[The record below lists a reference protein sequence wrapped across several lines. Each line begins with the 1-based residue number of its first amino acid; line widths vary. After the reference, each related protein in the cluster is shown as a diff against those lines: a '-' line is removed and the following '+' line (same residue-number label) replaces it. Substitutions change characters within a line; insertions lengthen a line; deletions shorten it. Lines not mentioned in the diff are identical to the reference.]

1 MSIAQIDAPKAQY
14 DSKKK
19 LYLKLAQGQTIIRI
33 LEDTATKFYTHYI
46 NNSTV
51 QCLGDDCPVCQNNR
65 VIYTAHPDDFRDV
78 KGYSSKV
85 QKFLI
90 NVMDRTLVKV
100 CPTCGAENAKAG
112 NAFPVTCSCGVVIA
126 PVTETPSNTIKVL
139 GKGVTVFE
147 QFNAFEETILDVNNN
162 PVPLTA
168 FDIVLTV
175 SGAGRLTKVV
185 AIPMTN
191 RMDVIE
197 FNKEDL
203 YKLDDGVPK
212 LTHEEIAELQRGIS
226 MRDIFSARRA
236 TEETNTVGAKIVAEA
251 TQVSEEAVAELEDDL
266 KAVMEG

>member
-14 DSKKK
+14 ESKKK

-33 LEDTATKFYTHYI
+33 LEDSAKKFYTHFI
-46 NNSTV
+46 NNSTI
-51 QCLGDDCPVCQNNR
+51 QCLGDDCPVCQSNR
-65 VIYTAHPDDFRDV
+65 VIYTEHPDDFREI
-78 KGYSSKV
+78 KGYSPKV

-100 CPTCGAENAKAG
+100 CPTCGAENPKVG
-112 NAFPVTCSCGVVIA
+112 NAFPVTCSCGIVIA
-126 PVTETPSNTIKVL
+126 PVVEAPSNKIKVL

-147 QFNAFEETILDVNNN
+147 QFNAFEETILDANNK
-162 PVPLTA
+162 PVPLTT

-191 RMDVIE
+191 RMDVVE

-203 YKLDDGVPK
+203 YNLEDSVPQ
-212 LTHEEIAELQRGIS
+212 LNQQEIAELRRGIS
-226 MRDIFSARRA
+226 MKDIFSARRA
-236 TEETNTVGAKIVAEA
+236 TEETNTTGAKIVAEA
-251 TQVSEEAVAELEDDL
+251 IKISVEEVAELEDEL

>member
-1 MSIAQIDAPKAQY
+1 MSLAQIDAPKAQY

-33 LEDTATKFYTHYI
+33 LEDKAEKFYTHYI

-51 QCLGDDCPVCQNNR
+51 QCLGDDCPVCQGNR
-65 VIYTAHPDDFRDV
+65 VIYTEHPNDFRDI
-78 KGYSSKV
+78 KGYSPKV

-100 CPTCGAENAKAG
+100 CPTCGAENPKAG

-126 PVTETPSNTIKVL
+126 PVV
-139 GKGVTVFE
+139 
-147 QFNAFEETILDVNNN
+147 
-162 PVPLTA
+162 
-168 FDIVLTV
+168 
-175 SGAGRLTKVV
+175 
-185 AIPMTN
+185 
-191 RMDVIE
+191 E

-203 YKLDDGVPK
+203 YDLEDAVPK
-212 LTHEEIAELQRGIS
+212 LTQEEVAELRRGVS
-226 MRDIFSARRA
+226 MKDIFSARRA

-251 TQVSEEAVAELEDDL
+251 TQVSEEEVAELEDEL

>member
-1 MSIAQIDAPKAQY
+1 MSLAQIDAPKAQY

-33 LEDTATKFYTHYI
+33 LEDKAEKFYTHYI

-51 QCLGDDCPVCQNNR
+51 QCLGDDCPVCQGNR
-65 VIYTAHPDDFRDV
+65 VIYTEHPNDFREI
-78 KGYSSKV
+78 KGYSPKV

-100 CPTCGAENAKAG
+100 CPTCGAENPKAG

-126 PVTETPSNTIKVL
+126 PVTETPSNKIKVL

-147 QFNAFEETILDVNNN
+147 QFNAFEETILDAENN

-191 RMDVIE
+191 RMDVLE

-203 YKLDDGVPK
+203 YDLTDSVPK
-212 LTHEEIAELQRGIS
+212 LTQEEISELQRGIS
-226 MRDIFSARRA
+226 MKDIFSARRA
-236 TEETNTVGAKIVAEA
+236 TEETNTEGARIVAEA
-251 TQVSEEAVAELEDDL
+251 TEVSEEEVDEIEAEL